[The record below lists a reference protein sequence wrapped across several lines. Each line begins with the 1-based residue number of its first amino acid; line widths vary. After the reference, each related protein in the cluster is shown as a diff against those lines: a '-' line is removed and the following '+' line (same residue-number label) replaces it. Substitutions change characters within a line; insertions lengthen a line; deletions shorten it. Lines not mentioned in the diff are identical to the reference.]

1 MKSLAFLALLFS
13 SVLFAQGRIPAGTI
27 LPVQLNQS
35 VRSNKVAPGKIISAR
50 LMQDVSL
57 PGGERIRAGAK
68 IEGHVVAAKPASPT
82 EKAQLSLRFDR
93 VVSDRRRIPVTT
105 NLRALANLM
114 DVSEAQIPES
124 GPDRGTSEYD
134 WTTDQ
139 IGGEVAY
146 RGGGVVQHGSDAV
159 GQWIGNGALVNVSAR
174 RGAKCHGEVDG
185 NDRPQAMWVFS
196 SDACGIY
203 DYDLVLVHAG
213 RTYPRGQIT
222 LQALQGNLDLR
233 SGSGMLLRVIGQ
245 SR

>member
-1 MKSLAFLALLFS
+1 VRSLAFFALLFS
-13 SVLFAQGRIPAGTI
+13 SVLFAQDRIPAGTI

-50 LMQDVSL
+50 IMQDVAL

-68 IEGHVVAAKPASPT
+68 IVGHVVAAKPASPT
-82 EKAQLSLRFDR
+82 EKAQLSLRFDT
-93 VVSDRRRIPVTT
+93 VVSQGRHIPVTT
-105 NLRALANLM
+105 NLRALAGLM

-124 GPDRGTSEYD
+124 GPDRGTSEYE
-134 WTTDQ
+134 WTTNQ
-139 IGGEVAY
+139 IGGEMAY
-146 RGGGVVQHGSDAV
+146 RGGGVVEHGSDVV
-159 GQWIGNGALVNVSAR
+159 GRWIGNGALVNVSAR

-222 LQALQGNLDLR
+222 LQSLKGNFNVR

-245 SR
+245 SP